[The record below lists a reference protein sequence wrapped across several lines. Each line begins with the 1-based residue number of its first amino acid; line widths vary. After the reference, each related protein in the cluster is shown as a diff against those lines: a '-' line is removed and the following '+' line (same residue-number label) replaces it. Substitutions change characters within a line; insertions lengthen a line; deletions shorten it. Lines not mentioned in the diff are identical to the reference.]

1 VKFKR
6 NLVFLK
12 EKMISKAELDFL
24 SELAE
29 NNNRDWFNDHKK
41 RFEKHQ
47 EKIKLF
53 FGNIHQS
60 LGAHDNI
67 EKMQIHRIYRDI
79 RFSKDKTPYK
89 NNFSVS
95 YDRAKPYLRG
105 GYYLHIQPGASF
117 IGGGFWEPNAED
129 LKRIRKEFE
138 LDDTTIRSIV
148 SEENFIK
155 YFGTLQGAELKTAP
169 KDFDKEH
176 HAIDLIRKKQYLV
189 YHRFSDKEVTSENFR
204 AEVLD
209 TFAAMRPFFDYM
221 SDVLGTNLNGESI
234 Y

>member
-1 VKFKR
+1 
-6 NLVFLK
+6 
-12 EKMISKAELDFL
+12 MISKAELDFL
-24 SELAE
+24 SELAQ
-29 NNNRDWFNDHKK
+29 NNNRDWFNENKK

-47 EKIKLF
+47 ENVKSLFQEINLELSAKDKL
-53 FGNIHQS
+53 
-60 LGAHDNI
+60 

-105 GYYLHIQPGASF
+105 GYYLHIQPSGSF

-138 LDDTTIRSIV
+138 LDDAEIRSIV
-148 SEENFIK
+148 SEENFVK
-155 YFGTLQGAELKTAP
+155 HFGTLQGAELKTAP

-176 HAIDLIRKKQYLV
+176 SAIDLIRKKQYLV
-189 YHRFSDKEVTSENFR
+189 YRRFTDKEVTSPNFKEE
-204 AEVLD
+204 ALN

-221 SDVLGTNLNGESI
+221 SDVLGTNLNGEPI

>member
-1 VKFKR
+1 
-6 NLVFLK
+6 
-12 EKMISKAELDFL
+12 MISKSTLDFL
-24 SELAE
+24 SQLQQ
-29 NNNRDWFNDHKK
+29 NNNRDWFQDNKK
-41 RFEKHQ
+41 QFDKHQ
-47 EKIKLF
+47 EEIKSF
-53 FGNIHQS
+53 FQEINAEFATQDS
-60 LGAHDNI
+60 I
-67 EKMQIHRIYRDI
+67 EKMQMHRIYRDV

-95 YDRAKPYLRG
+95 FDRTKPYLRG

-117 IGGGFWEPNAED
+117 VGGGFWEPNAAD

-138 LDDTTIRSIV
+138 LDDTTIRSIL

-155 YFGTLQGAELKTAP
+155 TFGTLQGAELKTAP

-176 HAIDLIRKKQYLV
+176 PAIDLIRKKQFIV
-189 YHRFSDKEVTSENFR
+189 YRRFSD

-209 TFAAMRPFFDYM
+209 KNFKAEILHAFSAMRPFFDYM
-221 SDVLGTNLNGESI
+221 SDVLGTNLNGEPI

>member
-1 VKFKR
+1 
-6 NLVFLK
+6 
-12 EKMISKAELDFL
+12 MISKTELDFL

-29 NNNRDWFNDHKK
+29 NNNREWFNDNKN
-41 RFEKHQ
+41 RFDKHHNI
-47 EKIKLF
+47 IKSF
-53 FGNIHQS
+53 FGNIHLE
-60 LGAHDNI
+60 LGSHDNI

-105 GYYLHIQPGASF
+105 GYYLHVQPGASF

-138 LDDTTIRSIV
+138 LDDSTIRSIV
-148 SEENFIK
+148 AEDNFIK
-155 YFGTLQGAELKTAP
+155 YFGTLQGSELKTAP

-189 YHRFSDKEVTSENFR
+189 YRRFSDKEVLSENFR
-204 AEVLD
+204 REVLD
-209 TFAAMRPFFDYM
+209 TFQAMRPFFDYM
-221 SDVLGTNLNGESI
+221 SDVLGTNLNGEAI

>member
-1 VKFKR
+1 
-6 NLVFLK
+6 
-12 EKMISKAELDFL
+12 MISKTELDFL
-24 SELAE
+24 SELAQ
-29 NNNRDWFNDHKK
+29 NNNRDWFNDQKK

-47 EKIKLF
+47 NVIKAF
-53 FGNIHQS
+53 FQELNNELS
-60 LGAHDNI
+60 VKDKL

-138 LDDTTIRSIV
+138 LDDSEIRTIIA
-148 SEENFIK
+148 EENFVK
-155 YFGTLQGAELKTAP
+155 HFGSLQGAELKTAP

-176 HAIDLIRKKQYLV
+176 PAIDLIRKKQYLV
-189 YHRFSDKEVTSENFR
+189 YRRFTDKEVVDVNFKT
-204 AEVLD
+204 EVLN

-221 SDVLGTNLNGESI
+221 SDVLGTNLNGEPI